1 MTIPRSL
8 LALTLS
14 TASFLSAQT
23 ETPILIAGQ
32 GGLHRTTLD
41 LESGKLGA
49 PALVHEFDSGSWLV
63 WHPTLSVVYSSW
75 RDKNTGGVKAL
86 QVSASGDV
94 TELASV
100 PLPFSSPA
108 HIGVSPAGDY
118 LSTAHYGSKAT
129 TLISLGDDGVFDDFK
144 DSYEHRGSGPH
155 RVQTQSRPHW
165 AGFTPDGTRLHV
177 TDLGS
182 DEIWTFAVDHD
193 KSQLKLLH
201 KTGLPAGSGPRHM
214 AFTAD
219 QKFAYVS
226 DELSHHVSVFE
237 YDAAAG
243 TFSSLQHIDA
253 APADLE
259 ELTNN
264 VSEILVHPSGKFV
277 YTANRGNDTVAVFAR
292 DQTSGKLT
300 LVENE
305 PARGV
310 WPRNFTITADG
321 AWLIAA
327 SQISGTI
334 ASFSIDQTS
343 GKLTYARSIINVPA
357 PVRLLLPRE

>member
-1 MTIPRSL
+1 
-8 LALTLS
+8 
-14 TASFLSAQT
+14 
-23 ETPILIAGQ
+23 
-32 GGLHRTTLD
+32 
-41 LESGKLGA
+41 
-49 PALVHEFDSGSWLV
+49 
-63 WHPTLSVVYSSW
+63 
-75 RDKNTGGVKAL
+75 
-86 QVSASGDV
+86 
-94 TELASV
+94 
-100 PLPFSSPA
+100 
-108 HIGVSPAGDY
+108 
-118 LSTAHYGSKAT
+118 
-129 TLISLGDDGVFDDFK
+129 
-144 DSYEHRGSGPH
+144 
-155 RVQTQSRPHW
+155 
-165 AGFTPDGTRLHV
+165 
-177 TDLGS
+177 
-182 DEIWTFAVDHD
+182 
-193 KSQLKLLH
+193 
-201 KTGLPAGSGPRHM
+201 M

-292 DQTSGKLT
+292 DQTTGKLT